1 MLKTGLQLRM
11 GQSLAL
17 TPQLQQ
23 TIKLLQYSALELQN
37 QVQEMIEQNPLLEI
51 DETDRSPV
59 EALPE
64 PAVSIDQDSPV
75 SLDQQD
81 IIPTE
86 LPVDTDWESI
96 YTGMPAPRSTA
107 GDNDISD
114 MLENLGQLETSLRE
128 HLQEQLEL
136 TNLSALDRAI
146 GTAIIDAIKD
156 DGYLGESL
164 PDLHSCLVDELADQL
179 DDPLELDE
187 LEAVRK
193 HILQFEPIG
202 CGSLD
207 LRENLLL
214 QVKGLDNTRS
224 VVAHTKLIL
233 ERYFPEL
240 EKQNLKR
247 LTSRSRLTTNEVEDV
262 LDLIRSLKPR
272 PGSAIGGKAADYVKP
287 DVFVMQRGNTWVASL
302 NAEVSPQ
309 LRIHPYYSSLV
320 KRGDKSEQN
329 QYIRDQ
335 LQEARWF
342 LKSIQSRNDTILK
355 VAAVIVDKQQAFF
368 EQGEEAMRPMILRDV
383 AEIVEMHESTI
394 SRVTNSKYMLTPRGV
409 LSFKYFF
416 SSQLGTSDGGNT
428 SATAIRAVIR
438 NLIAEEN
445 NQKPLSDSK
454 ITTMLLS
461 KHGIKVARRTVAKY
475 REAMQIPPSNER
487 KRIA

>member
-59 EALPE
+59 EAPSE
-64 PAVSIDQDSPV
+64 PAVSTDQDSPV

-81 IIPTE
+81 VIPTE

-107 GDNDISD
+107 GDTDISD
-114 MLENLGQLETSLRE
+114 MLENLGELETSLRD
-128 HLQEQLEL
+128 HLQAQLEL
-136 TNLSALDRAI
+136 TNLSDLDRVI
-146 GTAIIDAIKD
+146 GTAIIDAIKE

-164 PDLHSCLVDELADQL
+164 KDLHSCLVDELENQL
-179 DDPLELDE
+179 DNPLELDE

-214 QVKGLDNTRS
+214 QIKELDKTRPK
-224 VVAHTKLIL
+224 VAHAKLIL

-247 LTSRSRLTTNEVEDV
+247 LTSRSRLTTDEVEDA

-272 PGSAIGGKAADYVKP
+272 PGSAVGGKAADYVKP
-287 DVFVMQRGNTWVASL
+287 DVFVMQRGDAWVASL

-355 VAAVIVDKQQAFF
+355 VANVIVEKQQAFF

-461 KHGIKVARRTVAKY
+461 KNGIKVARRTVAKY